1 VRAFVTTQD
10 EARRI
15 GAIALFNEKYGDAV
29 RVVEVGDYARE
40 LCGGT
45 HARRSAQLGLVKL
58 LGESSIASGVRRV
71 EGLVG
76 YDAFNYL
83 AREHALVSQLTEALK
98 APREELV
105 ERVSAAISRVRE
117 LEKELEKL
125 RAANV
130 LEQSGELAAKA
141 DDEFGVSFVG
151 HRAPDGTSADD
162 LRKLA
167 LDVRGRLGADK
178 PSVVAAAA
186 ASDGRP
192 VIVIVVNDKGRE
204 WGLGAGDLV
213 RVAAQTLGGGG
224 GGRDDVA
231 QGGGSKPEAIDEALS
246 VVRSRIGELVTSG

>member
-1 VRAFVTTQD
+1 
-10 EARRI
+10 
-15 GAIALFNEKYGDAV
+15 
-29 RVVEVGDYARE
+29 
-40 LCGGT
+40 
-45 HARRSAQLGLVKL
+45 
-58 LGESSIASGVRRV
+58 
-71 EGLVG
+71 
-76 YDAFNYL
+76 
-83 AREHALVSQLTEALK
+83 
-98 APREELV
+98 
-105 ERVSAAISRVRE
+105 VRE
-117 LEKELEKL
+117 LEKDLEKL

-192 VIVIVVNDKGRE
+192 VIVIAVNDKGRE
-204 WGLGAGDLV
+204 WGLAAGDLV

-246 VVRSRIGELVTSG
+246 VVRSRIGELVTSGG